1 VRPLVISSFAFV
13 VGACLGSFAATVAY
27 RLPRGLSLLWPG
39 SFCPTCQKSLPWW
52 CNIPVFSYVFLRG
65 RCFMCQASIPAR
77 DFVAEVAL
85 GVAGLYLSL
94 SFPIWDALARLLLD
108 SALMAIS
115 LIDLEWRIVP
125 DVLSL
130 PGIVWG
136 AFCATFLMPEIGF
149 RQSILGALVGSGFL
163 YALAKGYVLVRKRE
177 GLGLGDVKLMGMIGA
192 YLGLPGALFTIFFG
206 ALLGSAGGIALALL
220 TTARTEMAAEGSHG
234 AAAQDDSASSSV
246 SLLTMSVPFAPFL
259 SLAAAV
265 YAAFQ
270 PQLVGWFLENH
281 G

>member
-1 VRPLVISSFAFV
+1 MDDAVRPLVISSFAFV

-94 SFPIWDALARLLLD
+94 SFPIWGALARLLLD

-115 LIDLEWRIVP
+115 LIDLEWRVVP
-125 DVLSL
+125 DVLSVA
-130 PGIVWG
+130 GIVWG
-136 AFCATFLMPEIGF
+136 AVGATVVMAG
-149 RQSILGALVGSGFL
+149 LGLRPPIHGARVRSGVV
-163 YALAKGYVLVRKRE
+163 YALAKGQP
-177 GLGLGDVKLMGMIGA
+177 VK
-192 YLGLPGALFTIFFG
+192 
-206 ALLGSAGGIALALL
+206 
-220 TTARTEMAAEGSHG
+220 
-234 AAAQDDSASSSV
+234 
-246 SLLTMSVPFAPFL
+246 
-259 SLAAAV
+259 
-265 YAAFQ
+265 
-270 PQLVGWFLENH
+270 
-281 G
+281 